1 MALED
6 AKNQIDHA
14 FTRADLKGLSF
25 ENVFAGAPSFLR
37 RRYGK
42 DLTGV
47 DIAVTG
53 IPFDQA
59 VTNRPGTRL
68 GPRAIR
74 EASALQTVDPAF
86 GWDGM
91 SPLEEFAIL
100 DYGDMAFDYAH
111 TADVPAGSRP
121 TRRPSSTRARPVSRW
136 GAIIPS
142 RCRFCGRM
150 RRNTGPWR

>member
-25 ENVFAGAPSFLR
+25 ENVFSGAPSFLR

-59 VTNRPGTRL
+59 VTNRPARGWGRARSAR
-68 GPRAIR
+68 PRR
-74 EASALQTVDPAF
+74 CRPCDPPY
-86 GWDGM
+86 GWDGIRRWRN
-91 SPLEEFAIL
+91 SRSSI
-100 DYGDMAFDYAH
+100 
-111 TADVPAGSRP
+111 TATWPSTMRTRPTCPPGSRP
-121 TRRPSSTRARPVSRW
+121 MRRPSSTRVRPVSRW
-136 GAIIPS
+136 AAIIPS
-142 RCRFCGRM
+142 RCRFCARM

>member
-1 MALED
+1 
-6 AKNQIDHA
+6 
-14 FTRADLKGLSF
+14 LSF

-121 TRRPSSTRARPVSRW
+121 MRQNHPRRGRGLFRDGRRSFHHAAASARPCRETRAPGADPGGRPYRHM
-136 GAIIPS
+136 A
-142 RCRFCGRM
+142 R
-150 RRNTGPWR
+150 